1 MKTKFL
7 TITILIVFTAMSA
20 VAQFNNN
27 SSKTSFA
34 VLGGVNF
41 QNLNGKDADGDQLEY
56 DLLLGYHGGVNAQ
69 IPVAPEFYF
78 QPGLMLST
86 KGAQNPEGLE
96 MALASKIRLSYLE
109 MPLNFVYKA
118 QLGNGHFMLGFGPY
132 LAYGVGGK
140 VIWES
145 DSGSMEYDVKFKEG
159 SNSDSSDIFYVRP
172 FDAGGNIFAGYE
184 LPGGLFF
191 QFNTQLGMLNINW
204 ENEFIPDDQSVLK
217 NTGFGL
223 SAGYR
228 F

>member
-7 TITILIVFTAMSA
+7 ISTLLIIFTAMS
-20 VAQFNNN
+20 VSAQGNYP
-27 SSKTSFA
+27 SKTSFA
-34 VLGGVNF
+34 ILGGLNF
-41 QNLNGKDADGDQLEY
+41 QNLNGKDFNGDKLENS
-56 DLLLGYHGGVNAQ
+56 LILGYHGGVNTQ

-78 QPGLMLST
+78 QPGLMFST
-86 KGAQNPEGLE
+86 KGAKESE
-96 MALASKIRLSYLE
+96 LADKLRLSYVE

-118 QLGNGHFMLGFGPY
+118 LLGNGYFMLGFGPY
-132 LAYGVGGK
+132 IAYGVGGK
-140 VIWES
+140 ATWES
-145 DSGSMEYDVKFKEG
+145 DLGTAEYDVKFKKE
-159 SNSDSSDIFYVRP
+159 DSSSSANTLYFRP

-204 ENEFIPDDQSVLK
+204 ENEMIPDDKSVLK

>member
-7 TITILIVFTAMSA
+7 ISTLLIIFTAMS
-20 VAQFNNN
+20 VSAQGNYP
-27 SSKTSFA
+27 SKTTFA
-34 VLGGVNF
+34 ILGGLNF
-41 QNLNGKDADGDQLEY
+41 QNLNGKDFNGDKLENS
-56 DLLLGYHGGVNAQ
+56 LILGYHGGVNTQ

-86 KGAQNPEGLE
+86 KGAKESE
-96 MALASKIRLSYLE
+96 LADKLRLSYVE

-118 QLGNGHFMLGFGPY
+118 LLGNGYFMLGFGPY
-132 LAYGVGGK
+132 IAYGVGGK
-140 VIWES
+140 ATWES
-145 DSGSMEYDVKFKEG
+145 DLGTAEYDVKFKKE
-159 SNSDSSDIFYVRP
+159 DSSSSANTLYFRP

-204 ENEFIPDDQSVLK
+204 ENEMIPDDKSVLK

>member
-7 TITILIVFTAMSA
+7 TSLILIVFTALSV
-20 VAQFNNN
+20 VAQSNYP
-27 SSKTSFA
+27 SKTSFA
-34 VLGGVNF
+34 VLGGLNF
-41 QNLNGKDADGDQLEY
+41 QNLNGKNAIGNQLDN
-56 DLLLGYHGGVNAQ
+56 DLMLGYHAGMNVQ
-69 IPVAPEFYF
+69 IPVAPEFYL

-86 KGAQNPEGLE
+86 KGAKNTE
-96 MALASKIRLSYLE
+96 LADKLSLSYIE
-109 MPLNFVYKA
+109 MPINFVYKA
-118 QLGNGHFMLGFGPY
+118 LLGNGHFMLGFGPY
-132 LAYGVGGK
+132 LAYGLGGK
-140 VIWES
+140 ATWES
-145 DSGSMEYDVKFKEG
+145 GSGTAEYDVKFKKE
-159 SNSDSSDIFYVRP
+159 NSSGIANTLYFRP

-204 ENEFIPDDQSVLK
+204 DYELNPNDQSVVK

>member
-1 MKTKFL
+1 MKTKYL
-7 TITILIVFTAMSA
+7 TTAILIIFTSISVFS
-20 VAQFNNN
+20 QSN
-27 SSKTSFA
+27 SSPKTSFA
-34 VLGGVNF
+34 VLGGLNF
-41 QNLNGKDADGDQLEY
+41 QNLNGKDFNGNKLENS
-56 DLLLGYHGGVNAQ
+56 LILGYHGGVNTQ

-78 QPGLMLST
+78 QPGLMLSI
-86 KGAQNPEGLE
+86 KGAKESE
-96 MALASKIRLSYLE
+96 LADKLRLSYIE

-118 QLGNGHFMLGFGPY
+118 LLGNGYFMLGFGPY

-140 VIWES
+140 ATWES
-145 DSGSMEYDVKFKEG
+145 GLGTAEYDVKFKKE
-159 SNSDSSDIFYVRP
+159 DSSSSANTLYFRP

-191 QFNTQLGMLNINW
+191 QFNTQLGLLNINW
-204 ENEFIPDDQSVLK
+204 DYELNQDDQSVVK

>member
-7 TITILIVFTAMSA
+7 TGLILAVFTATTV
-20 VAQFNNN
+20 VAQGNYP
-27 SSKTSFA
+27 SKTSFA
-34 VLGGVNF
+34 ILGGINF
-41 QNLNGKDADGDQLEY
+41 QNLNGKDFNGVRLENS
-56 DLLLGYHGGVNAQ
+56 LMLGYHGGVNVQ
-69 IPVAPEFYF
+69 IPVAPEFYL

-86 KGAQNPEGLE
+86 KGAKDSGL
-96 MALASKIRLSYLE
+96 ADKLSLSYIE
-109 MPLNFVYKA
+109 MPINFVYKA
-118 QLGNGHFMLGFGPY
+118 LLGNGHFMLGFGPY

-140 VIWES
+140 ATRE
-145 DSGSMEYDVKFKEG
+145 SGSGSAEYDVKFKKE
-159 SNSDSSDIFYVRP
+159 NSLSSANTLYFRP

-204 ENEFIPDDQSVLK
+204 ENDFYPDDKSAIK

>member
-1 MKTKFL
+1 MKSKFL
-7 TITILIVFTAMSA
+7 TTGILIIFTFVSVF
-20 VAQFNNN
+20 AQSN
-27 SSKTSFA
+27 SSLKTSFA
-34 VLGGVNF
+34 ILGGINL
-41 QNLNGKDADGDQLEY
+41 QNLNGKDADGDKFEY

-78 QPGLMLST
+78 QPGLMLSA
-86 KGAQNPEGLE
+86 KGAKNAESFE
-96 MALASKIRLSYLE
+96 MAMASKIRLTYLE

-118 QLGNGHFMLGFGPY
+118 ALGDGYFMLGFGPY

-145 DSGSMEYDVKFKEG
+145 DSGSAAYDVKFKKG
-159 SNSDSSDIFYVRP
+159 NNSASSSIFYLRP

-191 QFNTQLGMLNINW
+191 QFNTQLGMLDISW
-204 ENEFIPDDQSVLK
+204 ENELLPDDNSVLK

>member
-7 TITILIVFTAMSA
+7 TGTILMVFTAMA
-20 VAQFNNN
+20 VFAQGNYP
-27 SSKTSFA
+27 SKTSFA
-34 VLGGVNF
+34 VLGGINF
-41 QNLNGKDADGDQLEY
+41 QNLNGKDADGDKLEY
-56 DLLLGYHGGVNAQ
+56 DLLPGFHGGVNAQ

-86 KGAQNPEGLE
+86 KGAKNAESFE
-96 MALASKIRLSYLE
+96 MALASKVRLSYLE
-109 MPLNFVYKA
+109 LPLNFVYKA
-118 QLGNGHFMLGFGPY
+118 ALGDGYFMLGFGPY

-145 DSGSMEYDVKFKEG
+145 DSGSIEYDVKFKKG
-159 SNSDSSDIFYVRP
+159 DNSDNSSIFYVRP

-204 ENEFIPDDQSVLK
+204 ENELLPDDKSVLK

>member
-1 MKTKFL
+1 MKTKYL
-7 TITILIVFTAMSA
+7 TTVLLIIFTSVSVF
-20 VAQFNNN
+20 AQSNL

-34 VLGGVNF
+34 VLGGLNF
-41 QNLNGKDADGDQLEY
+41 QNLNGKDAGGDKFEY

-78 QPGLMLST
+78 QPGLILSA
-86 KGAQNPEGLE
+86 KGAKNAESFE
-96 MALASKIRLSYLE
+96 MALASKIKLTYLE

-118 QLGNGHFMLGFGPY
+118 ALGDGYFMLGFGPY

-145 DSGSMEYDVKFKEG
+145 GSGSIDYDVKFKKG
-159 SNSDSSDIFYVRP
+159 NNSDNSSIFYLRP

-191 QFNTQLGMLNINW
+191 QFNTQLGMLDISW
-204 ENEFIPDDQSVLK
+204 ENALLPDDNSVLK

>member
-7 TITILIVFTAMSA
+7 TGTILIVFTAMT
-20 VAQFNNN
+20 VFAQSNYP
-27 SSKTSFA
+27 SKTSFA
-34 VLGGVNF
+34 VLGGINF
-41 QNLNGKDADGDQLEY
+41 QNLNGKDADGDKLEY
-56 DLLLGYHGGVNAQ
+56 DLLLGYHAGVNAQ
-69 IPVAPEFYF
+69 VPVAPEFYF

-86 KGAQNPEGLE
+86 KGAKNAESFE
-96 MALASKIRLSYLE
+96 MALASKVRLSYLE

-118 QLGNGHFMLGFGPY
+118 ALGDGYFMLGFGPY

-145 DSGSMEYDVKFKEG
+145 DSGSIEYDVKFKKG
-159 SNSDSSDIFYVRP
+159 DNSDSSSIFYLRP

-204 ENEFIPDDQSVLK
+204 ENELLPDDKSVLK